1 MNVNEAKLADHLESC
16 DTFTLKKIKF
26 VVFDEADRLLSGQF
40 EEQLT
45 TIFSALPVKKQVLLF
60 SATITDELKNVKEI
74 AEHKYFIWGC
84 KNEVATVEQLE
95 QFYVLCPIDVK
106 DTYLVETV
114 RTFRRQSEKGSI
126 IIFTDTCKTCQLI
139 SMILNEVGY
148 ENVYLHSMTP
158 QRQRLAALSQFKSDV
173 VQILVAT
180 DVASRG
186 LDIPAV
192 ELVLNHTVPSNPKDY
207 IHRVG
212 RTARAGRGGTAISLV
227 TPYDIR
233 LVHAIEDAINIK
245 LSEYKVDDK
254 EIVNIMTQVSV
265 TRGEAEIQ
273 LDELKFNER
282 KLINKRKRLILE
294 GKDPD
299 EEEEKKKQYLKDRR
313 RKRKNKIKDK
323 IEEVSSQL

>member
-1 MNVNEAKLADHLESC
+1 
-16 DTFTLKKIKF
+16 
-26 VVFDEADRLLSGQF
+26 
-40 EEQLT
+40 
-45 TIFSALPVKKQVLLF
+45 
-60 SATITDELKNVKEI
+60 
-74 AEHKYFIWGC
+74 
-84 KNEVATVEQLE
+84 
-95 QFYVLCPIDVK
+95 
-106 DTYLVETV
+106 
-114 RTFRRQSEKGSI
+114 
-126 IIFTDTCKTCQLI
+126 
-139 SMILNEVGY
+139 MILNEVGY

-158 QRQRLAALSQFKSDV
+158 QRQRLAALSQFKSNV

-233 LVHAIEDAINIK
+233 LVHAIEDAINTK

-299 EEEEKKKQYLKDRR
+299 EEEEKKKQYLKDRH
-313 RKRKNKIKDK
+313 RKRKNKINDK